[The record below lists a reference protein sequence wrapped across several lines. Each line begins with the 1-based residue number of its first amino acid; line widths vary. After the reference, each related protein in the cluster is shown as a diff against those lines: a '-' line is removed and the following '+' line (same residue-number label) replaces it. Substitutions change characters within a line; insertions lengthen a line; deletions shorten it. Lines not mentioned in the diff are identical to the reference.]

1 MNNQMEF
8 VTYTMVD
15 EKKEGNN
22 LLNSVNM
29 KYNSSTSEAPDR
41 TAMTTA
47 VVLYY
52 IFRSIP
58 VHFPAAYKA

>member
-15 EKKEGNN
+15 EEKEGNN

-29 KYNSSTSEAPDR
+29 KYNSSTSEAQDR
-41 TAMTTA
+41 TAPWLTGIRL
-47 VVLYY
+47 LY
-52 IFRSIP
+52 
-58 VHFPAAYKA
+58 